1 MRSTT
6 TPRPPLAAALTAAG
20 PAPKVARVT
29 RPEDAATPLD
39 AAWVAVV
46 VECAE
51 AAADAVASLLLDEG
65 VPGVLTGERDLDAP
79 PATPGRARL
88 EAHVPGADAE
98 RLAGVV
104 RVYLASLGTLDP
116 DWSGGT
122 VRLAP
127 VPAVDWDAVFR
138 THHRPLAIGA
148 RLLVAPPWDVPAT
161 AGREVLV
168 VEPGMAFGTGQHAT
182 TRTCLEEIE
191 DAVAGGGVGSAL
203 DVGTGSGILAAALA
217 RLGVPRVV
225 ALDDDAAVLA
235 LARDTLR
242 RNGAERVHL
251 FGGRLAAL
259 RARFDLVVANLL
271 ADVLVAEASALAAAT
286 APRGRLVVS
295 GILAEQVERVVAAY
309 PGFALRH
316 VRGDD
321 PWRTLRLE
329 RTA

>member
-1 MRSTT
+1 MR
-6 TPRPPLAAALTAAG
+6 G

-29 RPEDAATPLD
+29 RPASDSEPV
-39 AAWVAVV
+39 WVAVI

-51 AAADAVASLLLDEG
+51 SAADAVASLLLDEG
-65 VPGVLTGERDLDAP
+65 APGVMTGESGLDAP
-79 PATPGRARL
+79 VLPPGRARL
-88 EAHVPGADAE
+88 EAHVPDADAA
-98 RLAGVV
+98 RLADVV
-104 RVYLASLGTLDP
+104 RAYLASLATLDAAWA
-116 DWSGGT
+116 DGS
-122 VRLAP
+122 VRLAA

-138 THHRPLAIGA
+138 AHHHPLAIGA
-148 RLLVAPPWDVPAT
+148 RLLVAPPWDVPDAP
-161 AGREVLV
+161 GREVLV

-191 DAVAGGGVGSAL
+191 DAVVASGVATAL

-225 ALDDDAAVLA
+225 ALDDDASVLA

-242 RNGAERVHL
+242 RNGAGKVRL

-259 RARFDLVVANLL
+259 RGRFDLVVANLL
-271 ADVLVAEASALAAAT
+271 ADVLVAEAHALADVT
-286 APRGRLVVS
+286 APHGRLVVS
-295 GILAEQVERVVAAY
+295 GILAEQVDRVVAAY
-309 PGFALRH
+309 PDFALRH

-329 RTA
+329 RRG